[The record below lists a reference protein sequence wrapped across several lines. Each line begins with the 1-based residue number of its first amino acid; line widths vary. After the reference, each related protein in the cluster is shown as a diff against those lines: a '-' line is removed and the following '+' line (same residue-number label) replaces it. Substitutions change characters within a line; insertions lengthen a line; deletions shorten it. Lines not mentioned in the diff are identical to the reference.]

1 MPAMSLD
8 GVEYADKR
16 KRKRLN
22 KRSIRLPGGQV
33 LNSSMTADE
42 IVDILKEARSS
53 DTRDADLEAKLGR

>member
-1 MPAMSLD
+1 MSLD

-16 KRKRLN
+16 KRKRSN
-22 KRSIRLPGGQV
+22 RRSIRLPGGQV

-53 DTRDADLEAKLGR
+53 DTRDTDLEARLGR